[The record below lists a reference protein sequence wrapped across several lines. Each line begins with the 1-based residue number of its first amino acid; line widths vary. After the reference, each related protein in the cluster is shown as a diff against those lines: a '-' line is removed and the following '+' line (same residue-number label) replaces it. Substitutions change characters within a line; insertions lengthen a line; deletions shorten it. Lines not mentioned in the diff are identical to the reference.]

1 MGNKLPQSIANA
13 KQGHQEQCSKYMKP
27 LECSKH
33 MKPRVQLIVI
43 GQREQCSKH
52 WIQLLLSSKSNAISI
67 LPWLI
72 PWLIVI
78 GHQEQCS
85 KYMKPLECSKYMKPL
100 ECSKHMKPRVQYQ
113 SYPG

>member
-13 KQGHQEQCSKYMKP
+13 KQGHQEQ
-27 LECSKH
+27 CSKH

-52 WIQLLLSSKSNAISI
+52 WIQLLLASKSNAISI

-85 KYMKPLECSKYMKPL
+85 KYMKPLECSK
-100 ECSKHMKPRVQYQ
+100 HMKPRVQYQ

>member
-13 KQGHQEQCSKYMKP
+13 KQG
-27 LECSKH
+27 
-33 MKPRVQLIVI
+33 
-43 GQREQCSKH
+43 QREQCSKH
-52 WIQLLLSSKSNAISI
+52 WIQLLLASKSNAISI

-85 KYMKPLECSKYMKPL
+85 KYMKPLECSK
-100 ECSKHMKPRVQYQ
+100 HMKPRVQYQ